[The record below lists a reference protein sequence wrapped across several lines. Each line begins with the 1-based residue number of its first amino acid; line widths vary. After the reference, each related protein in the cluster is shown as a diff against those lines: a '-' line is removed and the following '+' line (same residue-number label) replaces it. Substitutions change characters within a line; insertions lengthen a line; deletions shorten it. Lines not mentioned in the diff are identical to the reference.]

1 MKRIELEIEEQQL
14 SDLKIQSSKISF
26 TELRQKIARLEAKN
40 ALEECNKIAKEEG
53 LDKMTDEDIN
63 NLIREA
69 REDYDKNRS

>member
-40 ALEECNKIAKEEG
+40 ALEECNKIAKQEG
-53 LDKMTDEDIN
+53 LDKMTDEEIN
-63 NLIREA
+63 NLIKEA
-69 REDYDKNRS
+69 REDYDKNRG